1 MKITKN
7 KLKQLIKEE
16 LEAVMREVGGV
27 PVADKKMPPLYH
39 AIVLK
44 KRWMRN
50 WSHSAI
56 QEDLHG
62 ALMSLLGVAFTDG
75 WKGKGADNFN
85 QKDKKKIV
93 KIALPKVAALSNKA
107 DGLNLKKPGH
117 QQKAIQII
125 EMIVPD
131 GPRAADLA
139 ATGLGQQLGL
149 NPDGGDYID
158 TRPDDGTSL

>member
-16 LEAVMREVGGV
+16 LEAVMREVSGV
-27 PVADKKMPPLYH
+27 PVADDKMPPLYH
-39 AIVLK
+39 AIVGK
-44 KRWMRN
+44 KHMLRG

-62 ALMSLLGVAFTDG
+62 ALMELLGAALNVG
-75 WKGKGADNFN
+75 WKGKGADNFG

-93 KIALPKVAALSNKA
+93 KIALPKVAAAHSKA
-107 DGLNLKKPGH
+107 DRLNLKRSKH

-125 EMIVPD
+125 EMMVPD

-139 ATGLGQQLGL
+139 ATGLGRQLGL